1 MRSDSRRRTPAQVG
15 EASGGR
21 SLIASVASDLGV
33 RGVGAGVRIARVL
46 SQAMTT
52 RGGRRRFITSFRAIK
67 PPPEGFLWPI
77 KLTKGDFFFYDL
89 LSLIFGSVL
98 RGRGNISSSLVWS

>member
-33 RGVGAGVRIARVL
+33 RGVGAGVRIGRVL
-46 SQAMTT
+46 SQATTT

-67 PPPEGFLWPI
+67 PPPEGSLWPI
-77 KLTKGDFFFYDL
+77 KLTEGDFFL
-89 LSLIFGSVL
+89 LRPSLPYLWERIAGL
-98 RGRGNISSSLVWS
+98 RQH